1 MLRTK
6 LGLVAA
12 MLLLSFPTASKAGLV
27 ALCEFQPNI
36 DYDCKNCTP
45 TSTELPI
52 AIFSYPNHA
61 DVVDITKMEFTVS
74 MQVGD
79 PANSNLRLAVD
90 GIDTGI
96 QLTGFE
102 RDSLVEKTFTMNEGD
117 ANWLTPGK
125 EAELLNAL
133 KDGELLASVI
143 GATTDDMMLQTYSD
157 TNVQLCITGT
167 TLDPDPVPE
176 PTSLL
181 AWGTAAAIAMLR
193 RRRGI

>member
-1 MLRTK
+1 MLRVK
-6 LGLVAA
+6 LGPAIA
-12 MLLLSFPTASKAGLV
+12 MLLLSFPTASRAGLV

-36 DYDCKNCTP
+36 DYDCRNCTP
-45 TSTELPI
+45 TSNELPI

-61 DVVDITKMEFTVS
+61 DVVDVTKMEFSVS

-102 RDSLVEKTFTMNEGD
+102 RDSLVEKTFMMSEGD

-133 KDGELLASVI
+133 KDGELVASII
-143 GATTDDMMLQTYSD
+143 GATPEDLMIQTYSD

-167 TLDPDPVPE
+167 TIEPVPE
-176 PTSLL
+176 PASLL

-193 RRRGI
+193 RRRAV